1 MKQMDFSYLDKKE
14 YSGISLLDESM
25 MNPASPDTEQFFIRK
40 YRVNSDA
47 RLHRH
52 TYIQINYVCRG
63 RGHHIVNNRKTE
75 ISKGDIFIIPP
86 YVPHLIVAEDE
97 TGLEIFEFEFVPD
110 FVLPTLGKD
119 ENAKS
124 CLDFAYLEPFI
135 VAEEEIKPRFNLDAV
150 TRCEVEEILFEALE
164 EYTAKNAGYALVAK
178 ALLLKLLVITGRAY
192 SRDIKGTR
200 TEEILNRY
208 KSTIFR
214 ASQYI
219 ESNYSKELGLDAIC
233 SEINYSKSYFCYLFK
248 AVTGKTYVEYLNEV
262 RISNAC
268 RMLSETDM
276 NIGDISFEVG
286 YKTIANFNKYFK
298 IFTGTTP
305 SKYRLQ
311 KNKPTRN

>member
-1 MKQMDFSYLDKKE
+1 MIK
-14 YSGISLLDESM
+14 
-25 MNPASPDTEQFFIRK
+25 
-40 YRVNSDA
+40 
-47 RLHRH
+47 
-52 TYIQINYVCRG
+52 RG
-63 RGHHIVNNRKTE
+63 LT
-75 ISKGDIFIIPP
+75 
-86 YVPHLIVAEDE
+86 
-97 TGLEIFEFEFVPD
+97 EIFEM
-110 FVLPTLGKD
+110 LGKYKGTNPYINVLKREVCD
-119 ENAKS
+119 FGN
-124 CLDFAYLEPFI
+124 LGILNDFA
-135 VAEEEIKPRFNLDAV
+135 V
-150 TRCEVEEILFEALE
+150 
-164 EYTAKNAGYALVAK
+164 
-178 ALLLKLLVITGRAY
+178 
-192 SRDIKGTR
+192 
-200 TEEILNRY
+200 
-208 KSTIFR
+208 
-214 ASQYI
+214 QYI